1 MRYQGRAYISGP
13 MTGYPGYNYAAFDA
27 AEPVLE
33 AEGYDV
39 INLARNFGGRAD
51 HPGGR
56 AAYMRL
62 DVGHVLDADLVF
74 VLPGWEKSR
83 GARLEIL
90 TAQEL
95 GLPVFDFV
103 TREPVDNRVVTY
115 VRAAA

>member
-1 MRYQGRAYISGP
+1 
-13 MTGYPGYNYAAFDA
+13 MTGYPGYNYAAFNDA
-27 AEPVLE
+27 E
-33 AEGYDV
+33 AALTTEGEVDV
-39 INLARNFGGRAD
+39 INPARNFDGRSD

-103 TREPVDNRVVTY
+103 TREPLADLVVTY